1 MLTIKDNE
9 LVGHGKATLHGYAKV
24 FSAYRLDRVEKDD
37 TKQYVTQLM
46 GKGSNKFYLD
56 DYSIKNLDDRD
67 QPTQIDYSFRI
78 GDYFQKIGNEI
89 YVNLNLDK
97 DHYNHYITASRSTP
111 WETDYKYIKKETSVL
126 EIPDGYEVDYI
137 PADVKQEGRS
147 VGIDVRYETTGQRI
161 FMHKKFY
168 IDFLLLNPDQ
178 FNEWNESVKRISEVY
193 KEAIILK
200 KKQ

>member
-1 MLTIKDNE
+1 M
-9 LVGHGKATLHGYAKV
+9 
-24 FSAYRLDRVEKDD
+24 
-37 TKQYVTQLM
+37 
-46 GKGSNKFYLD
+46 
-56 DYSIKNLDDRD
+56 
-67 QPTQIDYSFRI
+67 
-78 GDYFQKIGNEI
+78 
-89 YVNLNLDK
+89 
-97 DHYNHYITASRSTP
+97 
-111 WETDYKYIKKETSVL
+111 
-126 EIPDGYEVDYI
+126 DYI